1 MATKTETA
9 KLSLDPREFLKG
21 VRDALRGNDQLQE
34 SLGKT
39 GDAADKAEKDL
50 GKVGKG
56 AGGAGLGVAALAG
69 GVAGLAAELAGS
81 LAENIKA
88 AVGRMGELGGANSQ
102 VAHKMQELRNVGD
115 AVLKALIPAFN
126 RVLDVT
132 LNVVDGVKALV
143 SRFETVGTSGA
154 REALEGLGVKLD
166 ELTPLFDSVKRY
178 VTQLYGVLSDLA
190 LIVGSVYLEIEK
202 LVLKALG
209 PLLTKLAQV
218 AKFGF
223 DLLGDALGSVREKTQ
238 AFIQGN
244 ETLRENQETLNK
256 VTAAA
261 TGLVADLGRKRTSTA
276 KSTEQLKEAQDK
288 YVASL
293 FAALDAEIAQGEE
306 LARVGQL
313 MRESLKPTDELAKG
327 FRRLSDEASGL
338 LPPLEGLDGEMGQV
352 DDSGAKTAQ
361 RLSTLKDVVKRVAQE
376 VRDLAVAATE
386 LGLQLGSGA
395 LAAGVSVL
403 DLDLAGLLDMFAEGI
418 PAALGRL
425 EDFGKRVGG
434 YLQEAL
440 GELPGWVAKA
450 GAAAGAA
457 LNFVGKTAGAA
468 IGFVAGA
475 VRAVD
480 GLLSRFAGVGLS
492 GLIFGDPG
500 DVAGVF
506 AEAGAGLRRFI
517 KGIPDLLQEVFESGA
532 LLEFFGQALDDL
544 VGALPR
550 ALLAVVDF
558 LTAAASKLVK
568 SLPAILSA
576 LIKSD
581 LGGLVRDVLL
591 TLADQLPVLIP
602 QLIALGGQILTG
614 VVEALPE
621 LVAALIKAL
630 PQIVVGLARALFDV
644 LEGLLRGLLRA
655 LGLDKLA
662 DKVGGDASFNDTPG
676 VVRARPGFQRFNFAP
691 GDHVVAAKNPGDLAK
706 MVNVTLNQDDVLAE
720 LRRGR
725 RVQEG
730 LASLLATMV
739 GDQTY
744 PRRLN
749 LEPV

>member
-1 MATKTETA
+1 MATETA
-9 KLSLDPREFLKG
+9 KLNLDPRLFLKG
-21 VRDALRGNDQLQE
+21 IRDAIRGNDQLKK
-34 SLGKT
+34 SLGET
-39 GDAADKAEKDL
+39 GDAAEKTEKDL
-50 GKVGKG
+50 GKVGAG
-56 AGGAGLGVAALAG
+56 AGKSSLGVAALAG

-376 VRDLAVAATE
+376 VRDLTVAATE

-468 IGFVAGA
+468 VNLVAG
-475 VRAVD
+475 VVGAVD
-480 GLLSRFAGVGLS
+480 GLLQRFGGVS
-492 GLIFGDPG
+492 IAGLIFGDAG
-500 DVAGVF
+500 DVRAVF
-506 AEAGAGLRRFI
+506 AEAGAGLRSFI
-517 KGIPDLLQEVFESGA
+517 DSIPRLIAEIFQSGA
-532 LLEFFGQALDDL
+532 LGDLFATALNGL

-550 ALLAVVDF
+550 ILPAVVGF
-558 LTAAASKLVK
+558 LRQAATDLVK
-568 SLPAILSA
+568 SLPAILQA
-576 LIKSD
+576 VIKSD
-581 LGGLVRDVLL
+581 LGRLVKDVLV
-591 TLADQLPVLIP
+591 TLAAQLPVLIP
-602 QLIALGGQILTG
+602 QLIEIGAQIMVG
-614 VVEALPE
+614 VVEALPT
-621 LVAALIKAL
+621 LVVALIKAL
-630 PQIVVGLARALFDV
+630 PAIAAGLAKAIFDV
-644 LEGLLRGLLRA
+644 LRGLLVGVLRA
-655 LGLDKLA
+655 LGLDKKA
-662 DKVGGDASFNDTPG
+662 DKVAASYGDTPG
-676 VVRARPGFQRFNFAP
+676 IVSARPGFQTFRFAP
-691 GDHVVAAKNPGDLAK
+691 GDVVAAARNADDLQR
-706 MVNVTLNQDDVLAE
+706 MINVNVGQDSVVSELQQLRASLENLPGSLADLMGTPSRGGLTLNM
-720 LRRGR
+720 R
-725 RVQEG
+725 
-730 LASLLATMV
+730 
-739 GDQTY
+739 
-744 PRRLN
+744 PI
-749 LEPV
+749 